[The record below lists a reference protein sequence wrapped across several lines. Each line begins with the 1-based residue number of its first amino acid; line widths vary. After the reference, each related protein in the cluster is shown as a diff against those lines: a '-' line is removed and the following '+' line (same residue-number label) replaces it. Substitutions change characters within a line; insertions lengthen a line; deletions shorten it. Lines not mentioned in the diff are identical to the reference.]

1 MSADLDG
8 PPGKQ
13 PDAHDQSRPHGHGHG
28 AGQGQGQG
36 QGQGHGHGHGHGHGV
51 SANADRRYLTT
62 ALALILGYMSVE
74 ATIGVI
80 ASSLALISDAAHMMT
95 DAFAIIFA
103 LIAMRIAARPPKGG
117 YTYGLRR
124 AEILSAQLNGLTL
137 LLLAAYFVYE
147 SVERLLSPPE
157 VNGQLVFW
165 TSLSGVA
172 VNVAATWLISKA
184 NRSSLNVEGA
194 FQHILNDLYAFIATA
209 IAGLVIWLTGFNRAD
224 VLASLFVAVLML
236 KAGYGLLRDAGRVLM
251 EAAPAGIDPTELGAR
266 LAERPCVEEVHDLHV
281 WEVSSGYPALSA
293 HVLVEPKG
301 DCHAV
306 RRDLQELLRS
316 SYGITHTTL
325 EVDHLDD
332 EFHCEDPHG
341 PRHVPVAAEPHDHAA
356 DPQCDH

>member
-1 MSADLDG
+1 MREAPEAGD
-8 PPGKQ
+8 
-13 PDAHDQSRPHGHGHG
+13 GHGGGPGGGG
-28 AGQGQGQG
+28 AGGHGQGNG
-36 QGQGHGHGHGHGHGV
+36 KGHGHGHGHGHGV
-51 SANADRRYLTT
+51 SAGADRRYLTA
-62 ALALILGYMSVE
+62 ALALILAYMSGEVV
-74 ATIGVI
+74 IGVI
-80 ASSLALISDAAHMMT
+80 AKSLALITDAAHMLT
-95 DAFAIIFA
+95 DAVAIVLA

-137 LLLAAYFVYE
+137 LLLAAWFVYE
-147 SVERLLSPPE
+147 GVERLVHPPD

-165 TSLSGVA
+165 TSLAGVA
-172 VNVAATWLISKA
+172 VNIAATWLISRA

-194 FQHILNDLYAFIATA
+194 FQHILNDLYAFISTT
-209 IAGLVIWLTGFNRAD
+209 IAGLVVWTTGFARAD
-224 VLASLFVAVLML
+224 AIASLVVAALML

-266 LAERPCVEEVHDLHV
+266 LAERPCVQEVHDLHV

-306 RRDLQELLRS
+306 RRDLQQVLRA

-325 EVDHLDD
+325 EVDHVDD
-332 EFHCEDPHG
+332 RFHCEDPHG
-341 PRHVPVAAEPHDHAA
+341 PRHVAADADEPHEHISQAG
-356 DPQCDH
+356 CEH